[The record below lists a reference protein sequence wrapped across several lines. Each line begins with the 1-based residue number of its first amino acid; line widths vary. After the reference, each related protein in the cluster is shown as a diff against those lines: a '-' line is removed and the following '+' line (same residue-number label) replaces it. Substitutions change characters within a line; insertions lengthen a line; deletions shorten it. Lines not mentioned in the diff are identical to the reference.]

1 MALKQVS
8 NGNSDGTQV
17 GQNKD
22 DKIGFYGK
30 APVAQAVLASSATAA
45 DIVAELTRLGLV
57 RAS

>member
-1 MALKQVS
+1 MAVRQLS
-8 NGNSDGTQV
+8 NGNTDGAQL
-17 GQNKD
+17 GQSAT

-30 APVAQAVLASSATAA
+30 TPVPQVVLTAAATAA